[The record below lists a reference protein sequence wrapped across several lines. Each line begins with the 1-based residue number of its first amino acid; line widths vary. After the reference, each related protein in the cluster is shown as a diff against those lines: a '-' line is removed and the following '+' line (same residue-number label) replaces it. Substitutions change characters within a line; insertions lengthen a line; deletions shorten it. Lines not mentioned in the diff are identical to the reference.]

1 MKPFGLLIITFFI
14 ALGVLKLSRGNYHVA
29 LAGRIAMSVMLL
41 FTAMAHFKFS
51 AGMAM
56 MLPDF
61 VPLRTEIIWLTGIL
75 EIAAAIGL
83 LIPGLRMV
91 TSWLLILFFILIL
104 PANIY
109 ASMHKVN
116 FQEATFDGNGI
127 TYLWFRIPLQLFF
140 ILWVYFSSVKFG

>member
-1 MKPFGLLIITFFI
+1 MKPFGLLIIAFII
-14 ALGVLKLSRGNYHVA
+14 ALIALKLGRGNYHVA

-41 FTAMAHFKFS
+41 FTAMAHFKFT

-61 VPLRTEIIWLTGIL
+61 VPLREKIVWLTGII

-83 LIPGLRMV
+83 LIPRLRMV
-91 TSWLLILFFILIL
+91 TALLLILFFILIL

-109 ASMHKVN
+109 SSMHKVN
-116 FQEATFDGNGI
+116 FQEAAFNGQGL
-127 TYLWFRIPLQLFF
+127 TYLWFRIPLQISFM
-140 ILWVYFSSVKFG
+140 LWVYFSSVKFG